1 MFVQIVIVCCLKCL
15 KKCHLHWILVHE
27 TTVFCV
33 KCPLSSLVGLRAK
46 ANFRHHRRSS
56 ATSGRWVS
64 LPLPPS
70 VGQRG
75 RPRVA
80 GGERNTTPRQRKGEG
95 GGEAEREHEVSEWV
109 EKEKVRAGER
119 EEQRKNRV
127 GFGRFFL
134 SSLSLSEA
142 PPLFW
147 LSVRK
152 EEDDDGDDEDVEEE
166 STMRHRF
173 NKRDEHLD
181 PSHSVAP
188 GPTDRRRHDS
198 SQTSTCAT
206 QTRATGFRPRDSGW
220 QLFASEESPAL
231 ENKIPGRKSFYST

>member
-1 MFVQIVIVCCLKCL
+1 ML
-15 KKCHLHWILVHE
+15 CHCWNVTYTKLVHE
-27 TTVFCV
+27 TTVFCLN
-33 KCPLSSLVGLRAK
+33 CPLSSLVGLRGK
-46 ANFRHHRRSS
+46 ANFWHHRRSS

-80 GGERNTTPRQRKGEG
+80 GGERNTTPRQRKGG
-95 GGEAEREHEVSEWV
+95 LRENTKWVSGKRKSPCRRTRGA
-109 EKEKVRAGER
+109 EKE
-119 EEQRKNRV
+119 QSWLWRV
-127 GFGRFFL
+127 FL

-152 EEDDDGDDEDVEEE
+152 NEDDDDDEDVEEE

-181 PSHSVAP
+181 SSHSVAP
-188 GPTDRRRHDS
+188 GQTDGGTTPCKLRP
-198 SQTSTCAT
+198 AP
-206 QTRATGFRPRDSGW
+206 FRPGRLD
-220 QLFASEESPAL
+220 FAPEARGNFSHQKPRSRKQTPR
-231 ENKIPGRKSFYST
+231 RKSFSST